1 MFLSKL
7 KTVAALVL
15 SVAVLG
21 GAGGIAYHTLAAE
34 PARANEKDKKAD
46 KAKEDKDA
54 ILGTWKVEEV
64 EVDGKDGSDTEKGM
78 ELKGATLTFTADKI
92 VAKAGEKSVEFTYK
106 LDPSAKPKTI
116 DLDNGG
122 GKSWMSVYSL
132 DGNTLKI
139 CSPHEPGGD
148 RPAEVGTKE
157 GSRSFMLVLKREA
170 KDK

>member
-1 MFLSKL
+1 M
-7 KTVAALVL
+7 
-15 SVAVLG
+15 
-21 GAGGIAYHTLAAE
+21 
-34 PARANEKDKKAD
+34 
-46 KAKEDKDA
+46 
-54 ILGTWKVEEV
+54 
-64 EVDGKDGSDTEKGM
+64 
-78 ELKGATLTFTADKI
+78 TFTADKI

-148 RPAEVGTKE
+148 RPAEVGTKD
-157 GSRSFMLVLKREA
+157 GSRSFLLVLKREA

>member
-1 MFLSKL
+1 M
-7 KTVAALVL
+7 
-15 SVAVLG
+15 
-21 GAGGIAYHTLAAE
+21 
-34 PARANEKDKKAD
+34 
-46 KAKEDKDA
+46 
-54 ILGTWKVEEV
+54 
-64 EVDGKDGSDTEKGM
+64 
-78 ELKGATLTFTADKI
+78 
-92 VAKAGEKSVEFTYK
+92 AKAGEKGVEFTYK